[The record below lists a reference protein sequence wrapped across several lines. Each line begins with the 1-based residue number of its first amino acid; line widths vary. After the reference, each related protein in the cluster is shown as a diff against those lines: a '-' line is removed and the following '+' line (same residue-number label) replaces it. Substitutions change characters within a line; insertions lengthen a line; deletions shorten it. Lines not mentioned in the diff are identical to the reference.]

1 MTNKIGFC
9 KVIRDERGGDMRKK
23 FKVFQLK
30 YPHIQSLI
38 DLGFTYSYI
47 VEDLKNNHQ
56 LELNI
61 KTFNCYIY
69 RHRKNMENIENERG
83 ATNSVVS
90 VVKHNQVDN
99 VHNEQKSSYNQTSL
113 ESDKDDNENVENDS
127 SIDSS
132 KLSYYD
138 KGRIF
143 IADLLNED
151 NSK

>member
-1 MTNKIGFC
+1 
-9 KVIRDERGGDMRKK
+9 MRKK

-38 DLGFTYSYI
+38 DQGFTYSYI

-90 VVKHNQVDN
+90 VVEHNQVDN
-99 VHNEQKSSYNQTSL
+99 VQNEKKISSSDSNELVDEEKPRQVFKNRQTGESFIHNL
-113 ESDKDDNENVENDS
+113 LKD
-127 SIDSS
+127 
-132 KLSYYD
+132 
-138 KGRIF
+138 
-143 IADLLNED
+143 
-151 NSK
+151 